1 VNGDLD
7 SRLARRL
14 AEARN
19 AGRWRRLRMMDGPQA
34 PEQVIDGRRVLA
46 FCSNDYLGLASDPRV
61 VAAARQ
67 ALDHYGLGAG
77 AAHLVNGHTR
87 AHAELEEELAGFTGR
102 PRALLFSTGYM
113 ANLGVLQAL
122 LGRHDTVLED
132 RLNHASL
139 LDASRLAGC
148 RVRRYRHADWEDAAA
163 RLAGSGPGHSR
174 VIVTDGVFSMDGDVA
189 PLPALARIARAR
201 DAWLMVD
208 DAHGLGVLGVR
219 GGGSCEHF
227 GLSAADVPILMGT
240 LGKAFGTAGA
250 FVAGSDVL
258 IETLVQFARTY
269 IYTTAMPAALAAATR
284 VALDVARRESWRRE
298 HLRSLIG
305 RLQQGLEQIGL
316 PRPAGFTPIQPV
328 ILGSSRVAS
337 EAAAALLDLGLLV
350 PAIRPPTV
358 PDGTA
363 RLRITLSASHSEAQ
377 VDRLLDG
384 LNRVLPQICAN

>member
-1 VNGDLD
+1 
-7 SRLARRL
+7 
-14 AEARN
+14 
-19 AGRWRRLRMMDGPQA
+19 
-34 PEQVIDGRRVLA
+34 
-46 FCSNDYLGLASDPRV
+46 
-61 VAAARQ
+61 
-67 ALDHYGLGAG
+67 
-77 AAHLVNGHTR
+77 
-87 AHAELEEELAGFTGR
+87 
-102 PRALLFSTGYM
+102 
-113 ANLGVLQAL
+113 
-122 LGRHDTVLED
+122 
-132 RLNHASL
+132 
-139 LDASRLAGC
+139 
-148 RVRRYRHADWEDAAA
+148 
-163 RLAGSGPGHSR
+163 
-174 VIVTDGVFSMDGDVA
+174 
-189 PLPALARIARAR
+189 LPALARIARAR

>member
-1 VNGDLD
+1 
-7 SRLARRL
+7 
-14 AEARN
+14 
-19 AGRWRRLRMMDGPQA
+19 
-34 PEQVIDGRRVLA
+34 
-46 FCSNDYLGLASDPRV
+46 
-61 VAAARQ
+61 
-67 ALDHYGLGAG
+67 
-77 AAHLVNGHTR
+77 
-87 AHAELEEELAGFTGR
+87 
-102 PRALLFSTGYM
+102 M
-113 ANLGVLQAL
+113 ANLGVLQAV

-148 RVRRYRHADWEDAAA
+148 RVLRYRHADGEDAGA
-163 RLAGSGPGHSR
+163 RLAGTRSGHAR
-174 VIVTDGVFSMDGDVA
+174 LIVTDGVFSMDGDVA
-189 PLPALARIARAR
+189 PLPALARVAKAH

-208 DAHGLGVLGVR
+208 DAHGLGVLGAR

-227 GLSAADVPILMGT
+227 GLSDTDVPVLMGT

-250 FVAGSDVL
+250 FVAGSDTL

-284 VALDVARRESWRRE
+284 VALEIARRESWRRE
-298 HLRSLIG
+298 HLGGLIG

-316 PRPAGFTPIQPV
+316 PRPVGFTPIQPV

-337 EAAAALLDLGLLV
+337 EAAAALLERGLLV